1 MNIKSKLKQIG
12 AAVLLP
18 VLLVSMAACGSK
30 SEPEPEREPDPLYPV
45 TIDGTEILVGQ
56 TTVQTLL
63 DKGLSVT
70 VSEMSE
76 DMDITHYEIDP
87 DSELEA
93 NSYYTGGTVWV
104 TDKIFAHISIA
115 TDEEAVRM
123 GDATIARLEFSFS
136 YTDRDYLDKITFNG
150 IPISEMTAEKAHE
163 AFPDFTGDDAMWFSP
178 VSMTDYDYFMGFT
191 QGTIISLTVEAE
203 YDVDWLGS
211 N

>member
-93 NSYYTGGTVWV
+93 NSYYTGGSIKV
-104 TDKIFAHISIA
+104 TDNLSFSVSLA
-115 TDEEAVRM
+115 TDEEVPLGEAV
-123 GDATIARLEFSFS
+123 IARLEATLVSE
-136 YTDRDYLDKITFNG
+136 TDTGVLEKIAFDGVPVT
-150 IPISEMTAEKAHE
+150 ELTQAKAAEKY
-163 AFPDFTGDDAMWFSP
+163 PDWTGNEVMWLHYGLEYQ
-178 VSMTDYDYFMGFT
+178 YDLNFDMSTGC
-191 QGTIISLTVEAE
+191 LNKLALARL
-203 YDVDWLGS
+203 YDVDWNG
-211 N
+211 